1 MTQDPISV
9 YDSVPEIQILA
20 IMRKNS
26 IHHIPVIN
34 QSGEVINVHTVDD
47 HLNFTEF
54 TNHVVIMAGGKGE
67 RLRPLTND
75 CPKPM
80 LKVDGKPILE
90 HILQNCISSGFG
102 KFLISVNYL
111 KEQIKDYF
119 SSGKKWG
126 VEISYIE
133 EKRAMGTCGSLSLV
147 SDLMNQDFLV
157 INGDIFT
164 DLDFGKLL
172 KFHQKQ
178 NFPITLCTRNF
189 EMDVP
194 FAVVNSKNS
203 MILNIIEKPV
213 YNFNINAGVYV
224 LSPKTLGEIPNSY
237 FEMTDLVQQFL
248 NEKKGIEF
256 FHYMKTGE
264 TSVLMRHYTQF

>member
-1 MTQDPISV
+1 MKTPINYIISVKNTLKCAIENINQNCIQATVVVDENNKLCGIVTDGDIRRALLNEISLDDSVERVMTQDPISV

-47 HLNFTEF
+47 HLYFTEF

-90 HILQNCISSGFG
+90 HVLQNCISSGFS

-133 EKRAMGTCGSLSLV
+133 EKSAMGTCGSLSLV
-147 SDLMNQDFLV
+147 SDLINQDFLV

-172 KFHQKQ
+172 KFHQKHLALLNNLLLQ
-178 NFPITLCTRNF
+178 PIILKHPLLIHNFSIH
-189 EMDVP
+189 
-194 FAVVNSKNS
+194 S
-203 MILNIIEKPV
+203 IL
-213 YNFNINAGVYV
+213 
-224 LSPKTLGEIPNSY
+224 
-237 FEMTDLVQQFL
+237 
-248 NEKKGIEF
+248 
-256 FHYMKTGE
+256 
-264 TSVLMRHYTQF
+264 